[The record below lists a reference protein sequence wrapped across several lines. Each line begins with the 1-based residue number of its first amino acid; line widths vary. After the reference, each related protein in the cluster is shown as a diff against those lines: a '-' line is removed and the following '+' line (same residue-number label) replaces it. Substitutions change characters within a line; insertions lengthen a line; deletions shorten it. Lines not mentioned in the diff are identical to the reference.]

1 MYQTPRQ
8 LSDLD
13 AQAAS
18 QAIVFR
24 ASTSPEAGPWQY
36 RLYTIG
42 VDNPQAAYTER
53 DGYLLV
59 RVGLDGAVH
68 EVASSQVL
76 PHRRWAED
84 LFDRLWQALEEESL
98 PIDPDG
104 GDALTAAEQAL
115 VTDVTS
121 GPDPRL
127 DDDPQ
132 LWRPNPTTP
141 PLEENA
147 VWETAPRD
155 AADFRPGDLIAH
167 RSGTLPAYE
176 SAVNVPAGQEAQDV
190 SDDLVETVV
199 VDSTG
204 GELLVQDVDGD
215 EEPYPVDIA
224 RVAMR
229 RAAGPGRAEAG
240 VERPRFRPRS
250 QDDLAP
256 SGPLARIRAN
266 IAAILVLHTLRE
278 EKRPATEAEQ
288 AVLARWSSWGAAWQV
303 FDPRKPEFAGVR
315 GDLRSLLT
323 EQEWYAAEA
332 TVRNAHFTDASL
344 VQPIW
349 QALKDLGFSEGR
361 VLEPGC
367 GSGNFLAFAPSEA
380 TMTGVELDPTTA
392 EIAAALYP
400 DTEIRGQ
407 DFKDTRLPEGY
418 FDGVIGSVPF
428 DEIAPTDPVHNPL
441 RLALHNYTIVK
452 SLELTR
458 PGGLVAVIT
467 SRYTLDSMG
476 RTARLEIADRAD
488 LVGAVRL
495 PAGAHQRAAGTDV
508 VTDILILRRRDG
520 KAPATPP
527 EWVGLSPVQVGAET
541 NVLVNNYFAKHPQM
555 VLGTIGL
562 TSTQYGRDDLTV
574 RPKEVADLTQTLTEA
589 LATITCQAHEMG
601 LTMSASPDAVQRAA
615 VEQRAERMR
624 QAQEMFGE
632 ELQRFEGTLI
642 DQGDGTFLQVVGGE
656 LADRP
661 VFKNAADELR
671 ALLRL
676 RDTYVDLL
684 SAESTGQDAQAT
696 ALRGQLNAHYDA
708 YVAKFG
714 FLNDREGRSDR
725 RDRRSA
731 HGAFRTE
738 PYAAGVYALE
748 VYDKDSRTAKKSAIF
763 TRAVTKPQAEHTRA
777 ETPQDALA
785 ISLNAYGKVELGEVA
800 RLLGMESL
808 DEARDALGEMVFNEP
823 GSQRLVP
830 AAEYLSGNVREKIE
844 QAEKILRMVSEETR
858 AEHPLQLNVTALRGV
873 LPPDAQPGDIENVE
887 IGATWVAPKY
897 YEQFIR
903 QLLQTKAVTVTRAS
917 GADWE
922 VDAPKAVHVSRT
934 ATKVYGTVRRDAVE
948 LFFRMLRRATLVV
961 KPPKPDENTTPE
973 ELRNGKRWAAD
984 QTEQAIAKADE
995 LNRLFA
1001 DWLWQDAERTKDV
1014 LGTYNRLYN
1023 SYIPYQ
1029 GDGSHLTF
1037 PGLSET
1043 ITPLPHQR
1051 AGVARA
1057 LSEPYGT
1064 FFDYEVGAGK
1074 TYTIAMTV
1082 MEMKRLGMMSK
1093 PSIVVKNSTINDFR
1107 NDFLK
1112 AYPRARV
1119 LAIDSSE
1126 FTKESAT
1133 AYVAQI
1139 ANGDWD
1145 AVILPQSLF
1154 KRIPMSGR
1162 GQAQFVADQTAEYRA
1177 RIHKALTGSD
1187 QALDPALNPGGD
1199 PLIADALDAVTAV
1212 SGGRPV
1218 SKATIK
1224 KLQGDL
1230 KRHTQR
1236 VEKNLGKT
1244 TTTGIS
1250 WEQTGIDFIAVDEVQ
1265 DFANGEVGANNSELA
1280 LPVSAQAKDL
1290 KVKLRSMFKAYG
1302 RKVGLGSTGTPF
1314 PNAMPQSYVMLDLF
1328 RPDLLQAAE
1337 ISAFSSFQAQYLA
1350 ETMAPEISPEGI
1362 PRIKER
1368 IGGFRNA
1375 KSFSQLWKSIADVKT
1390 KHDLNLPVPNCTSE
1404 TIVVPATD
1412 ADREYMA
1419 EIADRAEA
1427 VRARDVDPTQDNLL
1441 NISNDGR
1448 LAAMDL
1454 RMVGMSP
1461 DGPGKLD
1468 TAADKIAQIWQE
1480 YKDHRYADREG
1491 TPSELTGALQLVFAD
1506 RGTASEEAKKR
1517 GKFIAYDYLR
1527 DELVKRGIPEDKIR
1541 YSQDARTAEAKEK
1554 LFADA
1559 RAGKVAVLIG
1569 STDTM
1574 GVGVNVQ
1581 DRAIALHHL
1590 DCPWRPSD
1598 VTQRE
1603 GRIIRQFNQ
1612 HFTQGVPVQLYR
1624 WTKAGS
1630 FDAFMWQTVE
1640 RKARFIDQVRTGRE
1654 LDEQDQALDGDLGKD
1669 YLEYGEIKAIATGNP
1684 LLLKK
1689 LQADE
1694 EVRQLEAAY
1703 KSWQRTHKHLRTVVD
1718 TADETLAKAQ
1728 ERADLVAQALTMRAD
1743 TKGGA
1748 FRTELPNGTVVT
1760 KRGEAATALRT
1771 QLVLAQRMSYGP
1783 VSRWENVATVGGQQF
1798 EARINS
1804 VHDYIEFRIRGLR
1817 DIPQATFTI
1826 DDVGALIS
1834 DGKSPLGVVTRMENL
1849 CERLDEI
1856 HTRLLGAVEELK
1868 QEINR
1873 AQKLVDQPFT
1883 KLDKLHRARAE
1894 QARLDA
1900 EIESQ
1905 ATGQDLYEDDTAAAE
1920 RPSAAEPATAGSGE
1934 KQATAE
1940 PYADRAEYWAAEHAA
1955 LEGYRT
1961 WQQEFGTRLVDGTD
1975 AEVSLVAAA
1984 QLMLSQFQ
1992 EARRSRLL
2000 GLEQVADW
2008 PVLQAAT
2015 DLARKVAEQWDREQR
2030 GPVVMRRTWEMA
2042 YALRDHAVRYRAT
2055 VEDRET
2061 TAFQQW
2067 WDGDEPITVA
2077 DNEALE
2083 SIPGLSIFDQYTVT
2097 GPEGV
2102 RTGPFSGVDLA
2113 AGIAQLL
2120 ADGMSVEEN
2129 SDGIALSGPDGA
2141 RFEIKAVSPTGRPA
2155 SPEIDAAVLGVR
2167 SAAENIGPAEV
2178 DIQTAAG
2185 GADQEGE
2192 PEPEPES
2199 VPAAEEVP
2207 GSGLAQAHRLAVL
2220 LDHYADG
2227 GELVAGRE
2235 RVGESIRQLRD
2246 ALDIAEPGDAA
2257 CISEFAEASAD
2268 VERGEQLSPTDV
2280 FARYDRLAAAASR
2293 LADEIGGQVAEHGAR
2308 LAQRTERHLGRMHAT
2323 GRDLVDMLLDAS
2335 ALDTDAW
2342 SVLVHNDP
2350 LKEKPAPYPASDQ
2363 LTFARQLL
2371 FETYDR
2377 WPEVFTSK
2385 GGEAS
2390 AQLRGAMW
2398 NIRQAPDTAIGTA
2411 LIDWMQVVS
2420 YALDAA
2426 EEAENSVSRTVLR
2439 DLAQRAYRHHQ
2450 ALAAHQLAVADSP
2463 AYGQD
2468 RSFADGVQWI
2478 TTAWEAWLRTP
2489 TARDLAERT
2498 GRAAD
2503 AALGSARTAL
2513 EEIRQA
2519 LYGAEWATT
2528 DDGTLEEVT
2537 RRTTKLAHTT
2547 YALVLSLQDGVY
2559 RSPDDG
2565 KALTRLVRASY
2576 EHAAACRASADDPQ
2590 AVADVCTALA
2600 QQQEALRAGA
2610 DPQTA
2615 PEPITRPKAE
2625 AQVSTLEVEHHYRGT
2640 VVRGTTNEERDAPV
2654 RAALD
2659 RHGFRFSR
2667 NQGYWYLP
2675 RRMVQTTRDV
2685 HVRKLVDEL
2694 SRLGRTYRMT
2704 EEPPEQAGPQH
2715 FVIPVGEPYASKGEA
2730 TDDFEETFAGY
2741 WRMQDTPAGK
2751 RLITRGVGARP
2762 DGEAVHRALEDLRQ
2776 GPIGSG
2782 RDPFADP
2789 ADDVVRR
2796 CTELA
2801 RATQTLARNLEEE
2814 HYRAPVAL
2822 RHFRTISQYATLLAS
2837 RITATAQQEGL
2848 WERLFAATRPSVE
2861 AEPASQADVQTTT
2874 EPEAQPAQT
2883 PRTGTPDALV
2893 DGPYKGEGLLDAVE
2907 HLDLLTQQVTGHL
2920 PGSPQAEQVPA
2931 EGQEAWFRG
2940 PAKVEVPDGFV
2951 PYDNDTAALKPG
2963 DVVRVRFKRWLESRR
2978 MSHRTVVITGPE
2990 EPADGYYR
2998 GRPVR
3003 THPSSIV
3010 AIPADS
3016 RLVSGAEDDRYTLR
3030 WEFDVRWESAAEAAR
3045 AAYRG
3050 EVPLT
3055 QAVDAY
3061 RQAFTATGALVRE
3074 LERGW
3079 VPPAGR
3085 ELLSQLLADSEQ
3097 HIVRLVLTDRVAE
3110 ETVQAE
3116 QRHRE
3121 QQLATRQENPVAE
3134 GQHSQPDDPEPRR
3147 TKRAEVEAVIAA
3159 GNERN
3164 RQHARDLAI
3173 RVALDDDLV
3182 RARFAEPT
3190 TVEDLR
3196 AWFWEW
3202 LRQTR
3207 LNPPEDLGTDR
3218 FEDYFV
3224 GAGARE
3230 AFEVTA
3236 RQVFDEVYRA
3246 LNLAAQADDR
3256 EGAAAQQAA
3265 TSAQEQAAVDEGLAA
3280 VAESPQPPG
3289 RAGQIQQAARASG
3302 WEVAGQWARWS
3313 EHSSPHYQL
3322 TLRAQTA
3329 HGPRHYSLVWEL
3341 SRGNYTYNAQRSAA
3355 HHHSGR
3361 SVVRPRLA
3369 EVEQNVLARAIE
3381 AGTSA
3386 EQAVRQILDPS
3397 APTEQDTL
3405 FAGLAAEQP
3414 EPVER
3419 REVAAPRP
3427 PEAGGTVSGAQLT
3440 QQHLEALPHHAN
3452 PRPTEDARL
3461 AVVTTLNLRDGQV
3474 RDVLMLLQSL
3484 EVDAVDGS
3492 DPIVRGAQI
3501 VPHNNLLP
3509 TSLNGRFLPADLLA
3523 MADARVL
3530 PLSAPI
3536 PWAQVEQLA
3545 TLPAH
3550 EARLALPLGEP
3561 TAQPVARFA
3570 TTGQLRTHFRA
3581 APIPGDRRELERM
3594 AKHASFELTPN
3605 GQFAMV
3611 QQAGDA
3617 DLDPVQG
3624 TEWCLRAAGS
3634 GVEFGRVDEYAYLL
3648 NTGLE
3653 TALSVMGGLRS
3664 REDALVFSERL
3675 AALRDHLGAPID
3687 WSNPALPRTVGG
3699 YRYELDRLVLC
3710 ERALFDQERG
3720 LDAEQSE
3727 AVLVWNLMAERP
3739 DRLPAPAG
3747 QAYPDDFRVGDHLW
3761 FEGDD
3766 EYLPREVLGAQDGP
3780 AGLVTLTLAALRAGE
3795 EDGTVS
3801 AERDDVYSWDVPR
3814 NLLLARATR
3823 EEIAVEAARAFG
3835 LALPASE
3842 PSAEQQSADQVPH
3855 AEEAAAHE
3863 EHQPEPD
3870 GQVPATDEPEQEES
3884 VTVTEPAAAAGS
3896 WSSRIKIVTD
3906 GGRTFVTGTGAA
3918 GYWEHEAELRD
3929 LLKKGRRFA
3938 FRDGRWRYQGRAADR
3953 DRAMEEI
3960 RAYLRTMDERAT
3972 STPAASATEYP
3983 PTEQQQKII
3992 DAALAGRN
4000 IAVQALAGTGKTAT
4014 LQMVTRRMPD
4024 KRIVYVAF
4032 NRSIADEAKRKF
4044 PRNVT
4049 ADTSH
4054 AFARAALRNTPLRY
4068 KIAKAGRNG
4077 GARRPKDVAQALGLN
4092 ETLRYKGGGI
4102 EPEDV
4107 ARIVMSAIRRFR
4119 ESADTELGTLHLG
4132 QSWALGPAAPAL
4144 LEVARRAWADIA
4156 DPTSNNLYFSHDD
4169 YLKQWALTNPQLNY
4183 DVILFDEAQ
4192 DINPVLKKVI
4202 QDQDTQTIVV
4212 GDSNQSIYEFRG
4224 AIDALKDWPADEVLP
4239 LTQSWRFGPEVAAV
4253 GNAYLQLLN
4262 SELVLE
4268 GNPALD
4274 TTLGPV
4280 EEPDAVLTRT
4290 NIGAIASVFAG
4301 FEAGKRVALVGG
4313 GRDIEEIAKAAR
4325 DLQRGRRTKHPE
4337 LQAFDS
4343 WNEVRE
4349 YAESEDDKSLQMF
4362 VRLVDRYSP
4371 EGLLGMIGD
4380 LVPEDAK
4387 DEAMRPELVVS
4398 TAHKAKGR
4406 EWSRVRIGPD
4416 FPQPPENENGE
4427 LALPAAEELRLA
4439 YVTVTRAKERLE
4451 MGSLGWVHT
4460 LGEELVPVAVQ
4471 QAVAAAPERAA
4482 AQPPAVEAERAAAA
4496 VTDAADLQEQASA
4509 DAAPERVRGP
4519 LVSVSL
4525 SADDQGKLTVTLE
4538 TNGSRHER
4546 LVPGLAPENLPGVE
4560 LPVTAQV
4567 PALVRPAS
4575 AGESLVSEKEVTTW
4589 LAAHLPGSALA
4600 ACWGAQQ
4607 ARPGLAAAMRDALRD
4622 SMAPALRDIAA
4633 WLVETAA
4640 EQERLVGAAHANDQD
4655 NFAVVFAPAADDLV
4669 IDGGSEHL
4677 IWSYLGSDGA
4687 RREEVLHL
4695 AVPAA
4700 YEQLRHLKL
4709 PADAPREEPA
4719 PEQEA
4724 APDAAPAQQGPDA
4737 EDRQRLIDG
4746 FGDRLMF
4753 GHIGSQPKPVKPE
4766 TPESASSA
4774 PEATGQSS
4782 DETLAQSAQEELV
4795 GGEQPSLF
4803 ADSTAAAP
4811 DAETA
4816 GAEATGGAQ
4825 PEAAS
4830 ETVATARSAPLPW
4843 DYDKIRRRAQAG
4855 IRRGQNSIIPNLARE
4870 ISEAVGAS
4878 GARIVWE
4885 QDHPFDQ
4892 FLLNLQHTLVG
4903 FGESD
4908 ATRILV
4914 DEVAGALQQ
4923 RIGQIADRAAE
4934 HYNALITPNAD
4945 DPQLLAALEEQLTA
4959 DNRLPELTNP
4969 FVREALVLILRTID
4983 DAERTARSRKL
4994 KPAAVRDALDQIVGL
5009 AGSTTVDGELFP
5021 HLDAALTPVKVQLD
5035 VARELMAELGWNAPT
5050 VEEYAQLR
5058 RSIADREQQAAAA
5071 PQTDEAHQDEP
5082 SAEGEAA
5089 APEPLADRDI
5099 AAALGRIS
5107 AHDFGQLIFDLDSG
5121 QKRYPQLYE
5130 GFFQMPSGPGNEQGQ
5145 ETASAYSSRSGLEIT
5160 VSVDDIPARAGK
5172 LPWPR
5177 AVTWLRPALTPLRR
5191 ELIEMTW
5198 RTSNALQRTED
5209 GFTAIGE
5216 RGRFQAVRQEVRT
5229 LLESLRHTLISESLR
5244 AHEEGTAE
5252 GLIARNRLSAQEP
5265 DDGLISLDDLVDPA
5279 SASERAADE
5288 ASLERVRRLY
5298 AVLPEHHTSV
5308 KALRE
5313 VQAGDAFWQV
5323 SPQRLLFVAGDLATI
5338 EEGRIS
5344 IAGELLL
5351 GGGER
5356 RPYVWSGAQW
5366 TDLDVQVQPL
5376 TLPHSFGDLVD
5387 APADAGAEIRTD
5399 SRDGARAE
5407 DGPAAPHEPVAET
5420 EAASAAGVVAEPAEV
5435 VEQQPQAD
5443 AGVSE
5448 AEAAPAPARP
5458 AEAPGAAPGAD
5469 QARPDDSTGARQLP
5483 YADRDSFL
5491 QEFTQ
5496 LRRAYGAWAAC
5507 DTGRSMLAEA
5517 RELREETG
5525 VPGANEAAQIEEAW
5539 RTVSRTGLRDTDPHT
5554 IARSYRELISAAT
5567 LAGRS
5572 MDERQAF
5579 ASVADRRLLRTVIA
5593 QAREQAGR
5601 LEATAAQ
5608 QPAAPAM
5615 AEAVTAGQQDQAETE
5630 VGESDSFAQQIAE
5643 RKERFIEQVRTG
5655 GELPVTDQLPDDP
5668 DQGSEELREFEA
5680 AVTGDPL
5687 PLDELQAQARE
5698 QQSSADEQLSTEP
5711 QAEGVAGESGQ
5722 QVQRDPAVAEEQEA
5736 PEADG
5741 ADLAAEADRNA
5752 VADDFGFWRDV
5763 IGDDLVAGGVVYSSD
5778 EGEEGVRRREAEP
5791 NVDGLDTVVHDT
5803 QAPQAETPAAP
5814 ADSYEP
5820 TAGGQPVRDTIVE
5833 EPVAQPEAAMEEP
5846 RSPATDELDQHFES
5860 IIAVLRDG
5868 GEQQG
5873 TEPVTPAAAPVT
5885 RRLSEDDERRLN
5897 ARFDALRAEL
5907 NRTLRGID
5915 ADPIL
5920 PRSQDLAVDAAD
5932 AAELDTAL
5940 GAAQDQAGYYWG
5952 TPEWE
5957 TIRQVRDAAQGLRA
5971 AVREAVGTYAEE
5983 LVRDVRTHGLDR
5995 TIQARTAR
6003 VISHAAIALAR
6014 RLDRGGHRDTAVWR
6028 AVWRLHRASATRAD
6042 RLTGLLPPGQRIDLV
6057 GQLRGAWQWLASRIT
6072 TRPAGEEGGDR
6083 EPGRMGALMERGF
6096 ETVKR
6101 AYHAAADRIGDLA
6114 HHPLWRRVT
6123 AAFESA
6129 QEVMDR
6135 ARLGVHRLSAD
6146 NSALGTGRTLWVRTV
6161 ELISHG
6167 IRTLLDRLER
6177 GDNRGGLRWNALR
6190 VLHHAAEEHISH
6202 LRGYLPEGETT
6213 PLGTYYDPEPATQNN
6228 VVDGE
6233 QVTSAAPRAQAEAQ
6247 AAGQES
6253 GPLWNPEHEPFRS
6266 RWFNEVRAALP
6277 RDPRTQREL
6286 SRGDMI
6292 SLLFRENQ
6300 RAVRG
6305 QTDRA
6310 EAGQRANEAVE
6321 LYLSGRGSEVPAML
6335 AGEGYAY
6342 VRGEDGGR
6350 WQLRVAESPAPAAR
6364 LAAAAAEASVGAEQ
6378 AAATPAQP
6386 EAAEAQAPPLPQRHR
6401 GGDAPAPAPASAALQ
6416 QPQQQQGEAPD
6427 QRAMTQQALAMQA
6440 QRLRDRA
6447 RLAAAAATTP
6457 AERSKA
6463 EMLMQL
6469 ADKSQVAAQ
6478 KLSDKPQASVAPS
6491 QEKALMAEPFL
6502 AALRVHAAAKGAAL
6516 PENVIQ
6522 GAWQAAV
6529 KATATAA
6536 AKRPSA
6542 QPQSPAAKGPKKE
6555 KEQRPQRHTQEEL
6568 HQRRPQGNAPSTPG
6582 RR

>member
-1 MYQTPRQ
+1 MYQPPRQ

-18 QAIVFR
+18 EAIVFR

-36 RLYTIG
+36 RLYAIG

-59 RVGLDGAVH
+59 RVGPDGVVH
-68 EVASSQVL
+68 EVASPQVL
-76 PHRRWAED
+76 VHRQWAED
-84 LFDRLWQALEEESL
+84 LFDRLWQALERGSL
-98 PIDPDG
+98 PAGADD
-104 GDALTAAEQAL
+104 GDALTAAELAL
-115 VTDVTS
+115 VTEVTS
-121 GPDPRL
+121 GPAPAGDDDPRL
-127 DDDPQ
+127 
-132 LWRPNPTTP
+132 WRPSPSAP
-141 PLEENA
+141 QPEEAA
-147 VWETAPRD
+147 VWEPAPRD
-155 AADFRPGDLIAH
+155 VADFQPGDLIAY
-167 RSGTLPAYE
+167 RAFQLPGYE
-176 SAVNVPAGQEAQDV
+176 PAVDASAAQETEDDA
-190 SDDLVETVV
+190 DDLIEAVV
-199 VDSTG
+199 VDHTG
-204 GELLVQDVDGD
+204 GQLLVQDIDGD
-215 EEPYPVDIA
+215 DEPYSVD
-224 RVAMR
+224 VANVALR
-229 RAAGPGRAEAG
+229 RAPVPKPAE

-266 IAAILVLHTLRE
+266 IAAIRVLHTLRE

-315 GDLRSLLT
+315 AELRSLLT
-323 EQEWYAAEA
+323 EEEWYAAEA
-332 TVRNAHFTDASL
+332 TTRNAHFTDAAF

-349 QALKDLGFSEGR
+349 QALGNLGFAEGR

-367 GSGNFLAFAPSEA
+367 GSGNFLAFAPPGA
-380 TMTGVELDPTTA
+380 RMTGVELDPVTA

-400 DTEIRGQ
+400 DAEIRAQ
-407 DFKDTRLPEGY
+407 DFKDTRLPEGF
-418 FDGVIGSVPF
+418 FDAVVGNVPF

-441 RLALHNYTIVK
+441 RLALHNYAIVK

-476 RTARLEIADRAD
+476 KTARLEIADRAD

-508 VTDILILRRRDG
+508 VTDVLILRRRDG
-520 KAPATPP
+520 KAPETPP
-527 EWVGLSPVQVGAET
+527 EWVGLSPVQVDAEHS
-541 NVLVNNYFAKHPQM
+541 VLVNSYFAKHPEM

-574 RPKEVADLTQTLTEA
+574 RPKEGTDLTEALTEA
-589 LATITCQAHEMG
+589 LATITRQAHETG

-624 QAQEMFGE
+624 EAQEMFGE

-661 VFKNAADELR
+661 VFKNAVEELR

-684 SAESTGQDAQAT
+684 SAESTGQDELAT
-696 ALRGQLNAHYDA
+696 TLRQQLNAHYDA

-714 FLNDREGRSDR
+714 FLNDREGRNER

-731 HGAFRTE
+731 HGAFRTD

-748 VYDKDSRTAKKSAIF
+748 VYDKESRTAKKSAIF
-763 TRAVTKPQAEHTRA
+763 TRAVTKPQAEQTRA

-785 ISLNAYGKVELGEVA
+785 ISLNTYGEVRLGEIA
-800 RLLGMESL
+800 RLLDMESL
-808 DEARDALGEMVFNEP
+808 DEARDALGELVFNEP

-844 QAEKILRMVSEETR
+844 QAEKILRMVPEESR
-858 AEHPLQLNVTALRGV
+858 AQHSLQANVAALRRV

-897 YEQFIR
+897 YEQFIQ
-903 QLLQTKAVTVTRAS
+903 QLLQTKAVTVTRTS

-922 VDAPKAVHVSRT
+922 VDAPTAVRKSRA

-948 LFFRMLRRATLVV
+948 LFSRMLRRATLVV
-961 KPPKPDENTTPE
+961 KPPKPDENATPE
-973 ELRNGKRWAAD
+973 EIRDGKRWAAD

-1001 DWLWQDAERTKDV
+1001 DWLWQDPERTKDV
-1014 LGTYNRLYN
+1014 LDTYNRLYN
-1023 SYIPYQ
+1023 SYVPYQ

-1037 PGLSET
+1037 PGLSEA

-1074 TYTIAMTV
+1074 TYTIAMTL
-1082 MEMKRLGMMSK
+1082 MEMKRLGMVNK
-1093 PSIVVKNSTINDFR
+1093 PSIVVKNSTVNDFR

-1112 AYPRARV
+1112 AYPQARV

-1126 FTKESAT
+1126 FTKETAA

-1199 PLIADALDAVTAV
+1199 PLIADALDAATAV
-1212 SGGRPV
+1212 TNGRPV
-1218 SKATIK
+1218 SKNTIK

-1236 VEKNLGKT
+1236 AEKNLVKQ

-1265 DFANGEVGANNSELA
+1265 DFANGEVGANNSELS

-1290 KVKLRSMFKAYG
+1290 KVKLRSMSKAYG
-1302 RKVGLGSTGTPF
+1302 RKVGLGATGTPF
-1314 PNAMPQSYVMLDLF
+1314 PNAMPQAYVMLDYF

-1375 KSFSQLWKSIADVKT
+1375 KSFSQLWKSMADVKT
-1390 KHDLNLPVPNCTSE
+1390 KHDLNLPVPDYTSE
-1404 TIVVPATD
+1404 TIVVPATY

-1427 VRARDVDPTQDNLL
+1427 VRAREVDASVDNLL
-1441 NISNDGR
+1441 KISNDGR

-1454 RMVGMSP
+1454 RMVGMTP

-1468 TAADKIAQIWQE
+1468 AAADKIAQIWQQ
-1480 YKDHRYADREG
+1480 YKNHRYTDREG
-1491 TPSELTGALQLVFAD
+1491 NPSELTGALQLVFAD
-1506 RGTASEEAKKR
+1506 RGTASEEAKKQGR
-1517 GKFIAYDYLR
+1517 FIAYDYLR

-1541 YSQDARTAEAKEK
+1541 YAQDAQTAEEKEK

-1612 HFTQGVPVQLYR
+1612 HFTQGVPVQIYR

-1703 KSWQRTHKHLRTVVD
+1703 KSWQRTHKHLRNVVD

-1728 ERADLVAQALTMRAD
+1728 ERADLVARALSVRTD
-1743 TKGGA
+1743 TKGDA
-1748 FRTELPNGTVVT
+1748 FRMELPNGTVVT

-1771 QLVLAQRMSYGP
+1771 QIALIQRMMHGS

-1804 VHDYIEFRIRGLR
+1804 VHDYIEFRIRGLQ
-1817 DIPQATFTI
+1817 DIPQATYTI
-1826 DDVGALIS
+1826 DDVAGLIS
-1834 DGKSPLGVVTRMENL
+1834 DTKPPLGLVARLENL
-1849 CERLDEI
+1849 CERLGDI
-1856 HTRLLGAVEELK
+1856 HTRLLGAVEALK
-1868 QEINR
+1868 QEIDR

-1900 EIESQ
+1900 EIDNQ
-1905 ATGQDLYEDDTAAAE
+1905 ATGQDLYEDDTPAE
-1920 RPSAAEPATAGSGE
+1920 RHAVSARPAEASGE
-1934 KQATAE
+1934 RAGQQATEE

-1955 LEGYRT
+1955 LAGYRA
-1961 WQQEFGTRLVDGTD
+1961 WEQEFGSRLADGTD
-1975 AEVSLVAAA
+1975 AEASLAASA
-1984 QLMLSQFQ
+1984 QLMLAQFQ
-1992 EARRSRLL
+1992 DARRGRLL

-2008 PVLQAAT
+2008 QVLQAAA

-2030 GPVVMRRTWEMA
+2030 GPEVVRRTWEVA
-2042 YALRDHAVRYRAT
+2042 YALRDHAARYRAT
-2055 VEDRET
+2055 VEDRES

-2067 WDGDEPITVA
+2067 WDTDEPITVA
-2077 DNEALE
+2077 DDEAME
-2083 SIPGLSIFDQYTVT
+2083 FIPGLSIFDQYAVT
-2097 GPEGV
+2097 GPQGV
-2102 RTGPFSGVDLA
+2102 RTGPVNGVDLA
-2113 AGIAQLL
+2113 AGIAQLI

-2129 SDGIALSGPDGA
+2129 PEGIVLSGPDGI
-2141 RFEIKAVSPTGRPA
+2141 RFEITNAASVSTGTPTGTRP
-2155 SPEIDAAVLGVR
+2155 DAVVPGTPGAEQDTEQAEADEADAQAV
-2167 SAAENIGPAEV
+2167 
-2178 DIQTAAG
+2178 AAG
-2185 GADQEGE
+2185 AAQADEAE
-2192 PEPEPES
+2192 PEPAP
-2199 VPAAEEVP
+2199 VREEAP
-2207 GSGLAQAHRLAVL
+2207 GSTLAQAQRLAVL
-2220 LDHYADG
+2220 LDQYADG
-2227 GELVAGRE
+2227 AELVAARE
-2235 RVGESIRQLRD
+2235 LVGESIRNLRE
-2246 ALDIAEPGDAA
+2246 ALEAAGPGGA
-2257 CISEFAEASAD
+2257 SPVLGEFAEASAD
-2268 VERGEQLSPTDV
+2268 VERGEQLSPADV
-2280 FARYDRLAAAASR
+2280 FARYDRLATVASR
-2293 LADEIGGQVAEHGAR
+2293 LADATDGQVAEHAAR

-2323 GRDLVDMLLDAS
+2323 GRDLFDMLLDAS
-2335 ALDTDAW
+2335 ALDADAW
-2342 SVLVHNDP
+2342 SVLVRNDP
-2350 LKEKPAPYPASDQ
+2350 LKERPAPYSGSDH

-2377 WPEVFTSK
+2377 WPAVYSSSGE
-2385 GGEAS
+2385 EAS

-2398 NIRQAPDTAIGTA
+2398 NIRQAPDTAIGSA
-2411 LIDWMQVVS
+2411 LTDWMQVVS

-2426 EEAENSVSRTVLR
+2426 GEAEDSVSRTVLR
-2439 DLAQRAYRHHQ
+2439 DVAQRAYQHHQ
-2450 ALAAHQLAVADSP
+2450 ALAAHQLAAASST
-2463 AYGQD
+2463 AYGPD
-2468 RSFADGVQWI
+2468 RSFADGVERI
-2478 TTAWEAWLRTP
+2478 TTAWEAWQETA
-2489 TARDLAERT
+2489 TARDLTERT
-2498 GRAAD
+2498 GRAAN
-2503 AALGSARTAL
+2503 AALGSARTAM

-2519 LYGAEWATT
+2519 LYAAEWATT

-2537 RRTTKLAHTT
+2537 RRTTKLAHAT
-2547 YALVLSLQDGVY
+2547 YALVLSLQEGTY

-2590 AVADVCTALA
+2590 AVTEVRAALA
-2600 QQQEALRAGA
+2600 RRQDQLRAEAG
-2610 DPQTA
+2610 PQTA
-2615 PEPITRPKAE
+2615 SQPATGPETGAG
-2625 AQVSTLEVEHHYRGT
+2625 VSVLEIEHHYRGT

-2659 RHGFRFSR
+2659 RHGFRFSH
-2667 NQGYWYLP
+2667 NQNFWYLP

-2704 EEPPEQAGPQH
+2704 EQPPEQAGPQV
-2715 FVIPVGEPYASKGEA
+2715 VIPAGEPYASKEEA
-2730 TDDFEETFAGY
+2730 TADFEEMFAGY

-2776 GPIGSG
+2776 GPVGSG
-2782 RDPFADP
+2782 RDPFAHP

-2801 RATQTLARNLEEE
+2801 RATQTLTHNLQEER
-2814 HYRAPVAL
+2814 YRAPVAL
-2822 RHFRTISQYATLLAS
+2822 RHFRTMTQYATLLAS

-2848 WERLFAATRPSVE
+2848 WERLFATPGAG
-2861 AEPASQADVQTTT
+2861 TTT
-2874 EPEAQPAQT
+2874 EPSAPSAPAEAPTAEPTQQQG
-2883 PRTGTPDALV
+2883 TGAPDALV
-2893 DGPYKGEGLLDAVE
+2893 DGPYTGEALLDAVE
-2907 HLDLLTQQVTGHL
+2907 RLHLLTEQLTEHL
-2920 PGSPQAEQVPA
+2920 PGSPQAEVVPA
-2931 EGQEAWFRG
+2931 EDQEAWFRG

-2951 PYDNDTAALKPG
+2951 TYSNDAAALKPG
-2963 DVVRVRFKRWLESRR
+2963 DVVRMGFKRWAESRR
-2978 MSHRTVVITGPE
+2978 LSHRTLVITGPKDA
-2990 EPADGYYR
+2990 ADGYYR
-2998 GRPVR
+2998 AGMSR
-3003 THPSSIV
+3003 THPRDIV
-3010 AIPADS
+3010 AVPADS

-3030 WEFDVRWESAAEAAR
+3030 WEFDARWEAAVEAGR
-3045 AAYRG
+3045 AAHRG
-3050 EVPLT
+3050 EVPLS

-3061 RQAFTATGALVRE
+3061 RQAFMATGALARE

-3085 ELLSQLLADSEQ
+3085 ELLAQLLADSEQ

-3110 ETVQAE
+3110 ETAQAE
-3116 QRHRE
+3116 QRRRE
-3121 QQLATRQENPVAE
+3121 QARAARQETVRAADEQP
-3134 GQHSQPDDPEPRR
+3134 GQPDEQETRR
-3147 TKRAEVEAVIAA
+3147 AQRSEVEALIAA
-3159 GNERN
+3159 SSERAV
-3164 RQHARDLAI
+3164 QHARDLAV
-3173 RVALDDDLV
+3173 RVALADDLV

-3190 TVEDLR
+3190 PVGELQ
-3196 AWFWEW
+3196 AWFREW
-3202 LRQTR
+3202 LRHAR
-3207 LNPPEDLGTDR
+3207 LNPTEDLVASR

-3224 GAGARE
+3224 ANGDRE
-3230 AFEVTA
+3230 AIEMSA
-3236 RQVFDEVYRA
+3236 RQVFDEVY
-3246 LNLAAQADDR
+3246 AAIGPAAAVQADGR
-3256 EGAAAQQAA
+3256 GGEAAQQAPM
-3265 TSAQEQAAVDEGLAA
+3265 SAQEQVAADEVPVAA
-3280 VAESPQPPG
+3280 AESPQPPG
-3289 RAGQIQQAARASG
+3289 RAEHIQQAARANG

-3313 EHSSPHYQL
+3313 ERSSPHYQL

-3329 HGPRHYSLVWEL
+3329 SGPRHYTLVWEL
-3341 SRGNYTYNAQRSAA
+3341 SRGNYTYNAQRSVA
-3355 HHHSGR
+3355 HHYSGR
-3361 SVVRPRLA
+3361 SVARPRLA
-3369 EVEQNVLARAIE
+3369 DVEQDVKAPAIE
-3381 AGTSA
+3381 AGTPT
-3386 EQAVRQILDPS
+3386 EQMLRKILDPS
-3397 APTEQDTL
+3397 APAEKDTL
-3405 FAGLAAEQP
+3405 FADAPAEQP
-3414 EPVER
+3414 EPEER
-3419 REVAAPRP
+3419 QAAGPSA
-3427 PEAGGTVSGAQLT
+3427 PEPGGTVTGTPLT
-3440 QQHLEALPHHAN
+3440 QQHLDALPHPAD
-3452 PRPTEDARL
+3452 PLPAEDARL
-3461 AVVTTLNLRDGQV
+3461 AVVTTLNLPDGQV
-3474 RDVLMLLQSL
+3474 RDVLLLLQSL
-3484 EVDAVDGS
+3484 EVDAADGN

-3501 VPHNNLLP
+3501 VPHNNLVS

-3530 PLSAPI
+3530 PLSAPV
-3536 PWAQVEQLA
+3536 PWANVEQLA

-3550 EARLALPLGEP
+3550 QARLALPLGESA
-3561 TAQPVARFA
+3561 AQPVRRFA
-3570 TTGQLRTHFRA
+3570 TTGQLRTHFKA

-3594 AKHASFELTPN
+3594 ADHASFELSPN

-3611 QQAGDA
+3611 QQAAYA
-3617 DLDPVQG
+3617 DFDPVQG
-3624 TEWCLRAAGS
+3624 AEWCLRAAGS
-3634 GVEFGRVDEYAYLL
+3634 GMEFGRVDEYAYLL

-3653 TALSVMGGLRS
+3653 TALNVMGGLRS
-3664 REDALVFSERL
+3664 REDALAFSERL

-3687 WSNPALPRTVGG
+3687 WSNPSLSSALGG
-3699 YRYELDRLVLC
+3699 YRYELDRLVLR
-3710 ERALFDQERG
+3710 ERVLFEQERG
-3720 LDAEQSE
+3720 LDAEKSQ
-3727 AVLVWNLMAERP
+3727 AVLVWNLTEARP
-3739 DRLPAPAG
+3739 GRRPAPDG
-3747 QAYPDDFRVGDHLW
+3747 QAYTDDLRVGDRIW
-3761 FEGDD
+3761 FEADD
-3766 EYLPREVLGAQDGP
+3766 EYLPREVLDIQDGP
-3780 AGLVTLTLAALRAGE
+3780 AGLVTLTLAALRASE

-3801 AERDDVYSWDVPR
+3801 VERDDVYSWDVPR
-3814 NLLLARATR
+3814 NLLLGRATP
-3823 EEIAVEAARAFG
+3823 EEIAAEAARAFG
-3835 LALPASE
+3835 LELPAPE
-3842 PSAEQQSADQVPH
+3842 PAAELQAAAQAPKAEESAAPQEHQLEPAEQAPIT
-3855 AEEAAAHE
+3855 EE
-3863 EHQPEPD
+3863 PK
-3870 GQVPATDEPEQEES
+3870 QEES
-3884 VTVTEPAAAAGS
+3884 VTVTEPEEAAGP

-3906 GGRTFVTGTGAA
+3906 GGQTFVTGTGAS
-3918 GYWEHEAELRD
+3918 GYWEQEAELRD
-3929 LLKKGRRFA
+3929 LLKRGRRFA
-3938 FRDGRWRYQGRAADR
+3938 FREGRWRYQGRAADR
-3953 DRAMEEI
+3953 DRVVEEI
-3960 RAYLRTMDERAT
+3960 RAYLRTMDERAAT
-3972 STPAASATEYP
+3972 APAAPATEYP

-3992 DAALAGRN
+3992 DAALAGRD
-4000 IAVQALAGTGKTAT
+4000 IAVQALAGTGKTST
-4014 LQMVTRRMPD
+4014 LQMVTRRMPE

-4054 AFARAALRNTPLRY
+4054 AFARAALRNTPLRD

-4077 GARRPKDVAQALGLN
+4077 GARRPKDVAQALD
-4092 ETLRYKGGGI
+4092 LREPLKYKGGGI

-4119 ESADTELGTLHLG
+4119 ESADAELGTQHLG
-4132 QSWALGPAAPAL
+4132 QSWAASPAASEL

-4156 DPTSNNLYFSHDD
+4156 DPSSNKLYFSHDD
-4169 YLKQWALTNPQLNY
+4169 YLKLWALTNPRLNY

-4253 GNAYLQLLN
+4253 GNAYLQLLG
-4262 SELVLE
+4262 SDLVLE

-4290 NIGAIASVFAG
+4290 NVGAIAAVFAG

-4337 LQAFDS
+4337 LQAFES

-4387 DEAMRPELVVS
+4387 DEETRPELVVS

-4406 EWSRVRIGPD
+4406 EWDRVRIGPD
-4416 FPQPPENENGE
+4416 FPQPSEDENGE
-4427 LALPAAEELRLA
+4427 LVLPAAEELRLA

-4451 MGSLGWVHT
+4451 IGSLGWVHS
-4460 LGEELVPVAVQ
+4460 LDEELPPQPAAAQ
-4471 QAVAAAPERAA
+4471 QAVAAALQQAA
-4482 AQPPAVEAERAAAA
+4482 AEQPAPEAEPAA
-4496 VTDAADLQEQASA
+4496 VAVTEAVARPEQASA
-4509 DAAPERVRGP
+4509 EVGAAPERVQGP

-4525 SADDQGKLTVTLE
+4525 SADGQGQLAVAVE
-4538 TNGSRHER
+4538 ADGSRHER
-4546 LVPGLAPENLPGVE
+4546 PVPDLAVADLPGVS
-4560 LPVTAQV
+4560 LPVTAPV
-4567 PALVRPAS
+4567 PALVRPSS
-4575 AGESLVSEKEVTTW
+4575 AGESLVSDEEVATW
-4589 LAAHLPGSALA
+4589 LSTHLPGSALA
-4600 ACWGAQQ
+4600 PCWNAQQ
-4607 ARPGLAAAMRDALRD
+4607 ARAGLTAAVRDALRD
-4622 SMAPALRDIAA
+4622 SMAPAAEDIAA

-4640 EQERLVGAAHANDQD
+4640 EQDRLVRAAHVNDQD
-4655 NFAVVFAPAADDLV
+4655 NFALAFARAADDLV
-4669 IDGGSEHL
+4669 TDGGNEHL
-4677 IWSYLGSDGA
+4677 IWTYLGSTA
-4687 RREEVLHL
+4687 RREEVLRL

-4700 YEQLRHLKL
+4700 YEQLRRLEL
-4709 PADAPREEPA
+4709 PEDAQREEPA
-4719 PEQEA
+4719 PAAAQEA
-4724 APDAAPAQQGPDA
+4724 APAAAPERQGPDA
-4737 EDRQRLIDG
+4737 ADRQRLIDG
-4746 FGDRLMF
+4746 FGDRIIS
-4753 GHIGSQPKPVKPE
+4753 GHIGPQPQPVEPEIPE
-4766 TPESASSA
+4766 TAPAV
-4774 PEATGQSS
+4774 PEAA
-4782 DETLAQSAQEELV
+4782 AQTAD
-4795 GGEQPSLF
+4795 EQPSLF
-4803 ADSTAAAP
+4803 ADSTAPAQDP
-4811 DAETA
+4811 EST
-4816 GAEATGGAQ
+4816 GAEPTEGA
-4825 PEAAS
+4825 PAEAAG
-4830 ETVATARSAPLPW
+4830 EEAAAARPAPLPW
-4843 DYDKIRRRAQAG
+4843 DHDKIRRRAQAG
-4855 IRRGQNSIIPNLARE
+4855 TRRGQTSTIPNLARE
-4870 ISEAVGAS
+4870 ISEAVGFS
-4878 GARIVWE
+4878 RARIVWE

-4892 FLLNLQHTLVG
+4892 FLLNLQHTLDG
-4903 FGESD
+4903 FGED
-4908 ATRILV
+4908 DAATRALV
-4914 DEVAGALQQ
+4914 EEVAGELRQ

-4934 HYNALITPNAD
+4934 HYNALITPNAG
-4945 DPQLLAALEEQLTA
+4945 DPQLLATLEEQLTA

-4969 FVREALVLILRTID
+4969 FVREALVLVLQTLD
-4983 DAERTARSRKL
+4983 EAERTARSRKL
-4994 KPAAVRDALDQIVGL
+4994 KLAAVRDALDQVVGL
-5009 AGSTTVDGELFP
+5009 AGSTTVDDELFP

-5035 VARELMAELGWNAPT
+5035 VARELMAEIGWNAE
-5050 VEEYAQLR
+5050 VVDEYAQLR
-5058 RSIADREQQAAAA
+5058 RAIADREQPAAA
-5071 PQTDEAHQDEP
+5071 PQAGEPQQDAP
-5082 SAEGEAA
+5082 PADGEAA

-5107 AHDFGQLIFDLDSG
+5107 DHEFGQLIFDLDSG
-5121 QKRYPQLYE
+5121 QKRYPQMYDW
-5130 GFFQMPSGPGNEQGQ
+5130 FFPMPAGPGNEQGQ
-5145 ETASAYSSRSGLEIT
+5145 EMASAYSSRSGLEIT
-5160 VSVDDIPARAGK
+5160 VSVDGTPVRAGK
-5172 LPWPR
+5172 IPWSR

-5191 ELIEMTW
+5191 ELVEMTW
-5198 RTSNALQRTED
+5198 RTGNALRRTED
-5209 GFTAIGE
+5209 AFTAIGE
-5216 RGRFQAVRQEVRT
+5216 RGRFRAALQEVSD
-5229 LLESLRHTLISESLR
+5229 LLGSLKDTLISESLR
-5244 AHEEGTAE
+5244 AHQEGTAE
-5252 GLIARNRLSAQEP
+5252 DLIARNRLSAQEP
-5265 DDGLISLDDLVDPA
+5265 DDGLISLDDLVDPD
-5279 SASERAADE
+5279 SANERAAEE
-5288 ASLERVRRLY
+5288 ASLERIRRLY
-5298 AVLPEHHTSV
+5298 AVLPERHTST
-5308 KALRE
+5308 KPLHE

-5323 SPQRLLFVAGDLATI
+5323 SPQRLLFVAGGPAAVQ
-5338 EEGRIS
+5338 EGRIS
-5344 IAGELLL
+5344 IPGELLL

-5356 RPYVWSGAQW
+5356 RPYVWSGPQW

-5376 TLPHSFGDLVD
+5376 MLPQSLGGLIDVPTD
-5387 APADAGAEIRTD
+5387 PGAQGRTD
-5399 SRDGARAE
+5399 GMEGAPVE
-5407 DGPAAPHEPVAET
+5407 DVPAAPHEPVAEA
-5420 EAASAAGVVAEPAEV
+5420 EAVPAAAEVPVAEPAAALE
-5435 VEQQPQAD
+5435 PQTQANAERGANEAETAQESTPSAD
-5443 AGVSE
+5443 APDT
-5448 AEAAPAPARP
+5448 AAPA
-5458 AEAPGAAPGAD
+5458 AD
-5469 QARPDDSTGARQLP
+5469 QAGPDDSASAPPLP

-5491 QEFTQ
+5491 HEFTQ
-5496 LRRAYGAWAAC
+5496 LRRVYEAWAAC
-5507 DTGRSMLAEA
+5507 DTGRAMLAEA

-5539 RTVSRTGLRDTDPHT
+5539 RTASRAGLRGTDPQA
-5554 IARSYRELISAAT
+5554 IARSYQELISAAT

-5572 MDERQAF
+5572 MDERRAF
-5579 ASVADRRLLRTVIA
+5579 ASVADRRLLQAVIA

-5608 QPAAPAM
+5608 QPAAPAP
-5615 AEAVTAGQQDQAETE
+5615 AEAVTAAPA
-5630 VGESDSFAQQIAE
+5630 AQVPPADVPQE
-5643 RKERFIEQVRTG
+5643 
-5655 GELPVTDQLPDDP
+5655 P
-5668 DQGSEELREFEA
+5668 EA
-5680 AVTGDPL
+5680 V
-5687 PLDELQAQARE
+5687 
-5698 QQSSADEQLSTEP
+5698 
-5711 QAEGVAGESGQ
+5711 
-5722 QVQRDPAVAEEQEA
+5722 
-5736 PEADG
+5736 EADG
-5741 ADLAAEADRNA
+5741 VDLATEADG
-5752 VADDFGFWRDV
+5752 VEDDFDFWRDV
-5763 IGDDLVAGGVVYSSD
+5763 IGDDLVVGGVVYSSD
-5778 EGEEGVRRREAEP
+5778 EWELDGEEGVRRREDEPYPPELDAVDEPEAE
-5791 NVDGLDTVVHDT
+5791 
-5803 QAPQAETPAAP
+5803 AEVAAQP
-5814 ADSYEP
+5814 ADSHESA
-5820 TAGGQPVRDTIVE
+5820 AGTQPARDTTEE
-5833 EPVAQPEAAMEEP
+5833 EPVAQPEATTEEP
-5846 RSPATDELDQHFES
+5846 RSSEADDLSQSATDDLDQHFES
-5860 IIAVLRDG
+5860 IIAVLRSG
-5868 GEQQG
+5868 GEQQSP
-5873 TEPVTPAAAPVT
+5873 EPDAPAAAAPA
-5885 RRLSEDDERRLN
+5885 RRLSEEDERRLN
-5897 ARFDALRAEL
+5897 ARYAVLREEL
-5907 NRTLRGID
+5907 DRTLRGID

-5920 PRSQDLAVDAAD
+5920 PRSQNPAVDTAD
-5932 AAELDTAL
+5932 AAELDAAV

-5971 AVREAVGTYAEE
+5971 AVREAVGTYAEG
-5983 LVRDVRTHGLDR
+5983 LVRDVRVHGLDR

-6003 VISHAAIALAR
+6003 VISHAAFALAR
-6014 RLDRGGHRDTAVWR
+6014 RLDRGGQRDTAAWR
-6028 AVWRLHRASATRAD
+6028 AVWRLHRAAATRAD
-6042 RLTGLLPPGQRIDLV
+6042 RLTGLLPPDQRIDLAD
-6057 GQLRGAWQWLASRIT
+6057 QLRGAWQWLASRINI
-6072 TRPAGEEGGDR
+6072 RPAGEDDASR
-6083 EPGRMGALMERGF
+6083 EPGRVRALMERGF
-6096 ETVKR
+6096 ETIKQ
-6101 AYHAAADRIGDLA
+6101 AYHTAADQIGDLA
-6114 HHPLWRRVT
+6114 QHPLWRRVT

-6129 QEVMDR
+6129 RQVMDR
-6135 ARLGVHRLSAD
+6135 AWLGVHRLSAD
-6146 NSALGTGRTLWVRTV
+6146 HTTLGTGRMLWVRTV
-6161 ELISHG
+6161 EVISHG
-6167 IRTLLDRLER
+6167 IRTLLDRLDR
-6177 GDNRGGLRWNALR
+6177 GGNRDGLRWNALR

-6202 LRGYLPEGETT
+6202 LRGYLPEGQTT
-6213 PLGTYYDPEPATQNN
+6213 PLGTYYDPEPAAQQ
-6228 VVDGE
+6228 VQSAAVDGE
-6233 QVTSAAPRAQAEAQ
+6233 QVTNRPAPQAQVTDQ
-6247 AAGQES
+6247 AAGQEP
-6253 GPLWNPEHEPFRS
+6253 GPRWNPEHEPFRS
-6266 RWFNEVRAALP
+6266 RWFAEVRAALP
-6277 RDPRTQREL
+6277 REPQAAGEL
-6286 SRGDMI
+6286 SRGDVI

-6300 RAVRG
+6300 RVVRG

-6321 LYLSGRGSEVPAML
+6321 LYLNGRGSEVPAML

-6342 VRGEDGGR
+6342 VRGEDGDR
-6350 WQLRVAESPAPAAR
+6350 WQLRATTDGPAEAAR
-6364 LAAAAAEASVGAEQ
+6364 PTAAAPEAS
-6378 AAATPAQP
+6378 AQP
-6386 EAAEAQAPPLPQRHR
+6386 EQSAAPVAAPEPTEAQAPALPQRR
-6401 GGDAPAPAPASAALQ
+6401 RAPDASATASAPQ
-6416 QPQQQQGEAPD
+6416 QPQQRQGEAPD
-6427 QRAMTQQALAMQA
+6427 QRTLTEQALATQA
-6440 QRLRDRA
+6440 ERLRDRG

-6457 AERSKA
+6457 AERRRA
-6463 EMLMQL
+6463 EMLLEL
-6469 ADKSQVAAQ
+6469 ADKSRAAAQ
-6478 KLSDKPQASVAPS
+6478 KLADKRQTQVAPP
-6491 QEKALMAEPFL
+6491 QEGALMAEPFL

-6516 PENVIQ
+6516 PEDVIQ

-6529 KATATAA
+6529 KATAAA
-6536 AKRPSA
+6536 QRPSA
-6542 QPQSPAAKGPKKE
+6542 QPQSPAAKGSAAKGPKKE
-6555 KEQRPQRHTQEEL
+6555 KEQRPQRHSQEEI
-6568 HQRRPQGNAPSTPG
+6568 HNRQQRNAPSTPG